1 MAQGNMTPA
10 LPGLRRDRPLFVFDG
25 VCVLCSTGANFI
37 MRHDPAGRVQ
47 FASAQS
53 ALGQAIY
60 HRLGLPIDS
69 SYLLID
75 ADGTHTKTDGYFQL
89 ARMLGGWFRIG
100 LLFRII
106 PRSIRDW
113 CYDRV
118 AKNRYRW
125 FGKADLC
132 GLLSIDQRKRLVES
146 DEGLSEPLLAG

>member
-1 MAQGNMTPA
+1 MAQGKLTSA
-10 LPGLRRDRPLFVFDG
+10 LPGLRRDTPLFVFDG
-25 VCVLCSTGANFI
+25 ICVLCSTGASFI
-37 MRHDPAGRVQ
+37 MHHDPAGRVQ

-75 ADGTHTKTDGYFQL
+75 ADGTHTRTAGYFQL
-89 ARMLGGWFRIG
+89 ARILGGWFRLG
-100 LLFRII
+100 LVFRII
-106 PRSIRDW
+106 PQSFRDW

-125 FGKADLC
+125 FGQTDHC
-132 GLLSIDQRKRLVES
+132 GLLTTAQRERLVES